1 MANPINDKHKWQTGT
16 KFMEAVRNLRS
27 LPEVGMQGMA
37 VGDLQL
43 QGEERWREWKSSP
56 GWRLERLR
64 LIIKQTKKN
73 HIEIKNTPGV
83 VQSDLLHNLVL
94 LFCLK
99 S

>member
-43 QGEERWREWKSSP
+43 QGEERMEGMEKLSWMETGKT
-56 GWRLERLR
+56 
-64 LIIKQTKKN
+64 QA
-73 HIEIKNTPGV
+73 
-83 VQSDLLHNLVL
+83 DY
-94 LFCLK
+94 
-99 S
+99 